1 MGLSY
6 LRGASGVTGLII
18 DCHVHTQGGELDARL
33 MRDAE
38 RLGVDRLVV
47 SSLGSWAY
55 EPTHEDCQQA
65 NRDVRRLTQEY
76 PAVVLGLAYVNPCY
90 PQAVEEFERCIAEW
104 GFVGLK
110 LWVACR
116 VTDERVRP
124 LMAKAGELRVPV
136 LHHAWHKI
144 TGNLPHESYPH
155 EIAQAAADFPQ
166 VQFIMAHIGGD
177 WARGIRA
184 VRHLRNV
191 SVDTAGSNVEDG
203 MIEAAVRQLGA
214 RRVLFG
220 SDAHGS
226 DLAVNLAKVTGAR
239 ISARAR
245 RLVLGGNFARMA
257 STLPSGRR

>member
-1 MGLSY
+1 
-6 LRGASGVTGLII
+6 
-18 DCHVHTQGGELDARL
+18 

-55 EPTHEDCQQA
+55 EPTHEECRQA
-65 NRDVRRLTQEY
+65 NRAVHRLMQEY
-76 PAVVLGLAYVNPCY
+76 PGVVLGLAYVNPCY
-90 PQAVEEFERCIAEW
+90 PQAVEEFERCVTEW

-116 VTDERVRP
+116 VTDARVRP
-124 LMAKAGELRVPV
+124 LLAKAGELRVPV

-155 EIAQAAADFPQ
+155 EIAQAAADFPG

-177 WARGIRA
+177 WVRGIRA
-184 VRHLRNV
+184 VRHQRNV
-191 SVDTAGSNVEDG
+191 SVDTSGSIVEDG
-203 MIEAAVRQLGA
+203 MIEAAVKELGA

-220 SDAHGS
+220 SDAHGA

-239 ISARAR
+239 IPARAR
-245 RLVLGGNFARMA
+245 RLVLGGNFARMVSA
-257 STLPSGRR
+257 MGSDQR